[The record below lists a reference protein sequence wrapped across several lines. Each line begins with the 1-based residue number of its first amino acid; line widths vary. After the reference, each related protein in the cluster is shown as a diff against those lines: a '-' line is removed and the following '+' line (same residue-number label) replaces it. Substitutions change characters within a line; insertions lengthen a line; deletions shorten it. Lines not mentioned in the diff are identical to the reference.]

1 MLPGLLRSP
10 ATLILIPTP
19 SVSWEVLG
27 QSTHLHSP
35 QLPAFHNLGKSFLID
50 NLLRINS
57 PLNPPLRPIPANPVP
72 VKVHQTAEQ
81 IGPSGGP
88 HPTRCSFQLVNPSDN
103 QPAAVTSTSQT
114 VTYPE
119 IGLPKCFLPSFPQ
132 VLLACCGGSC
142 QHRVSPTDFPINSS
156 FRSCEFPLWPQV
168 SHNKVRRGILRR
180 VVFSEEQ
187 RKSLEKT
194 FQKQKYISK
203 TDRKKLATHLGL
215 KDSQNRRMK
224 WRNTKERELLSQV
237 CSLEHTLQE
246 KPLSTSDSSNSIA
259 NDPDRKSTHTGQ
271 SSVCQ
276 YVAISSMSQSSHPGE
291 NRAPDVK
298 LELFKASPRSLPV
311 HQQKDT

>member
-1 MLPGLLRSP
+1 MLPS
-10 ATLILIPTP
+10 LIPTP
-19 SVSWEVLG
+19 SVSWEVLDP
-27 QSTHLHSP
+27 SPSLNSP

-50 NLLRINS
+50 NLLRING

-72 VKVHQTAEQ
+72 VKVPQTAEQ
-81 IGPSGGP
+81 IDPSGGP
-88 HPTRCSFQLVNPSDN
+88 HPTRSSFQLVNPSDN
-103 QPAAVTSTSQT
+103 QSAPVTSTSQT

-119 IGLPKCFLPSFPQ
+119 IALSKCFLPSFPQ

-142 QHRVSPTDFPINSS
+142 QQRVSPTDFPISSS

-168 SHNKVRRGILRR
+168 SHNKARRGILRR

-187 RKSLEKT
+187 RKALEKT

-215 KDSQNRRMK
+215 KDSQVKIWFQNRRMK
-224 WRNTKERELLSQV
+224 WRNTKERELLTQG

-246 KPLSTSDSSNSIA
+246 KPLSTSDSNNSIA

-271 SSVCQ
+271 SSVCK
-276 YVAISSMSQSSHPGE
+276 YVAISSMSQGSQSGE
-291 NRAPDVK
+291 NRVTDVK
-298 LELFKASPRSLPV
+298 LELLKIPPHSHSV
-311 HQQKDT
+311 QHEKDT